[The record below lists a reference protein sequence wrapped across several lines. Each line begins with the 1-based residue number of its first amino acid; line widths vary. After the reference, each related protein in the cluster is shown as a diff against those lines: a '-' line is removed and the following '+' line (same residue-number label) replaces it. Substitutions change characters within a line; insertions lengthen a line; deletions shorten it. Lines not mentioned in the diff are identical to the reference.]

1 MLLTRGLVVVDAD
14 PVQLQITVSM
24 VGPCGVDAVLVTDH
38 FPELQTQ
45 NGRYHMIV
53 SLAKKAHVCPLAM
66 RFLNE
71 ESSSGGY
78 AFLKPD
84 EQKGFFSPFTKSHTT
99 LTPFKSTK
107 RPTLIR

>member
-1 MLLTRGLVVVDAD
+1 MQLTCGLIVVDAD

-24 VGPCGVDAVLVTDH
+24 VGPRGVNAVLVTDH

-45 NGRYHMIV
+45 NGRRHMTL
-53 SLAKKAHVCPLAM
+53 SLAKKAAVCPLAV
-66 RFLNE
+66 RFLESGSFNE

-84 EQKGFFSPFTKSHTT
+84 EQKGFFPPLLPIHT
-99 LTPFKSTK
+99 
-107 RPTLIR
+107 